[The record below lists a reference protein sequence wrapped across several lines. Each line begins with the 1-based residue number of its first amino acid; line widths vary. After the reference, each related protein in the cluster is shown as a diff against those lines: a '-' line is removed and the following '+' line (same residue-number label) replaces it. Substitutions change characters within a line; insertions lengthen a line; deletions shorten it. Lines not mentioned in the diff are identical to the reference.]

1 MKDIVYT
8 YKLVY
13 ILIYYSLF
21 HNTTYLPKAQSV
33 TRMKFSKNQTDYTR
47 LSDKLHE
54 VFLPESDRLHDVP
67 KNYQTNY
74 TRFFGPGNGISDRV
88 TDGKTLPTEA

>member
-1 MKDIVYT
+1 
-8 YKLVY
+8 
-13 ILIYYSLF
+13 
-21 HNTTYLPKAQSV
+21 
-33 TRMKFSKNQTDYTR
+33 MKFSKNQTDYTR

-67 KNYQTNY
+67 KIYQTNY
-74 TRFFGPGNGISDRV
+74 TRFFGARKRLSDRA